1 MKLRLSGA
9 GDQFSILGLHH
20 RNTHD
25 SRGRGLVQPIG
36 VPNLYGAPSIGPAL
50 GGANFNTSPYL
61 VGYIANCSRQSA
73 YSELRLRGGAAGKG
87 EKTPIELPVS
97 KRDQNLKRNPIV
109 GLMFVLWKRYPL
121 AKPL

>member
-25 SRGRGLVQPIG
+25 SRGRGVVQPIG

-50 GGANFNTSPYL
+50 GGANFNTSPIWSDISRTAR
-61 VGYIANCSRQSA
+61 GNPPIASLD
-73 YSELRLRGGAAGKG
+73 SEVEQLGREKRRRLSCLYLRG
-87 EKTPIELPVS
+87 I
-97 KRDQNLKRNPIV
+97 RI
-109 GLMFVLWKRYPL
+109 
-121 AKPL
+121 